1 MLTQSSKIVYVA
13 TEDLEPLKKPEKEFK
28 KSTTKKQGIWSD
40 DWFEQFEA
48 CNIIRRVCKH
58 HQSLILQTG
67 NQLQGLVGILIKL
80 ADSLRSAVSRI
91 ALITLNEMFQSL
103 KRVMEPSL
111 DPIIKILLKKGT
123 DTSHFVAQEADKCL
137 VSLVHNCQESKV
149 LQILLMQNAGSNSR
163 SNVYR
168 LKMCQCLQNIVK
180 SLGNNI
186 LFFKENDK
194 LLIQLAK
201 YLQDAS
207 QDVRQQAKIA
217 FVSMS
222 QAIMGQN
229 ELEKLLQRVLNEVQ
243 YKKVKEFLDKE
254 PTHLIAN
261 HGS

>member
-1 MLTQSSKIVYVA
+1 
-13 TEDLEPLKKPEKEFK
+13 
-28 KSTTKKQGIWSD
+28 
-40 DWFEQFEA
+40 
-48 CNIIRRVCKH
+48 
-58 HQSLILQTG
+58 
-67 NQLQGLVGILIKL
+67 
-80 ADSLRSAVSRI
+80 
-91 ALITLNEMFQSL
+91 
-103 KRVMEPSL
+103 
-111 DPIIKILLKKGT
+111 
-123 DTSHFVAQEADKCL
+123 
-137 VSLVHNCQESKV
+137 
-149 LQILLMQNAGSNSR
+149 MQNAGSNSR

-194 LLIQLAK
+194 LLIKLAK